1 MVKITEKQIEIFNQK
16 RQEENSFLNEE
27 TFELYL
33 KGENPFKNIKR
44 LFHYKNFFQNS
55 DILHIYYH
63 GRLER
68 LVGTINE
75 GHFFKSI
82 KDIKVSLTLEKE
94 MKKDEIIEKLGGKE
108 NISKNAVTM
117 DQIQL
122 LIEKQKNGHK
132 QGKLLIDNHSNIFFT
147 NSVDDVLITLRLS
160 FYDTKWHIFLCEE
173 EILPA
178 GSQILQDIS
187 LE

>member
-82 KDIKVSLTLEKE
+82 KDIKVSLTLEKNL
-94 MKKDEIIEKLGGKE
+94 KKTEIIERLGGEE
-108 NISKNAVTM
+108 NISKKVVSM

-122 LIEKQKNGHK
+122 LIEKQKYGHK
-132 QGKLLIDNHSNIFFT
+132 KGKLSINGNLDIFFT
-147 NSVDDVLITLRLS
+147 KTVNEELIMLRLS
-160 FYDTKWHIFLCEE
+160 FYNTKWHMFLCEE